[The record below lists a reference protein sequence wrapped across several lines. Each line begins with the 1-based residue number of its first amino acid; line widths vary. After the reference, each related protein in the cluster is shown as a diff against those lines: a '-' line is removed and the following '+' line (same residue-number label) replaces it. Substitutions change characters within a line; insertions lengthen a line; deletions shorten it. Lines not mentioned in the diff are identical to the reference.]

1 MTLTW
6 RVSAP
11 VNNQISITRGKDLE
25 KRTPNE
31 IQVIMKKLLI
41 LQLRPETDASD
52 DEYASILSKC
62 EMSPERTLRIRVDQ
76 EGIPSNLDV
85 ADFAAVIVGG
95 GPGCVSDAP
104 ERKTALEARIES
116 QITGLMPQITQN
128 DHPFMGCCY
137 GLGILAHHLGGDV
150 SKDRFG
156 EPVGTSACTLTKE
169 AADDRLL
176 AGLEANFDVFVGHKE
191 AVQSVPEGTIH
202 LVKSEAC
209 PVQMIRYGQNVYA
222 TQFHPEA
229 DAQDFEN
236 RIRIYR
242 NHGYFPPEDADRL
255 IEECHAADVTVPGE
269 ILRRFAARYC

>member
-1 MTLTW
+1 
-6 RVSAP
+6 
-11 VNNQISITRGKDLE
+11 
-25 KRTPNE
+25 
-31 IQVIMKKLLI
+31 MKKLLI

-62 EMSPERTLRIRVDQ
+62 EMPPEQTLRLRVDQ
-76 EGIPSNLDV
+76 EDIPTDLDV
-85 ADFAAVIVGG
+85 TDFAAVLVGG

-104 ERKTALEARIES
+104 EHKSATEARIER
-116 QITGLMPQITQN
+116 QIISLMPQITEN

-137 GLGILAHHLGGDV
+137 GLGILAHHLGGEV

-156 EPVGTSACTLTKE
+156 EPVGTSACTLTKQAE
-169 AADDRLL
+169 EDPLL
-176 AGLEANFDVFVGHKE
+176 AGLDAKFDVFVGHKE
-191 AVQSVPEGTIH
+191 AVQSVPAGTTH
-202 LVKSEAC
+202 LVMSEAC

-229 DAQDFEN
+229 DAHDFEN

-255 IEECHAADVTVPGE
+255 IAECHAANVSVPGE